1 MEKKI
6 AIVVIV
12 LTVLSVGIFRAG
24 MVAGAATSEA
34 GSSGDPLITK
44 SYLDERLASLG
55 DTSSASSA
63 GTKTSADYKKITLSK
78 GNTLYADAG
87 TEVILYTGNA
97 KAVSNGDGIINVTKG
112 ELTANGI
119 SLGKYCSYLIPAS
132 QSGINA
138 ISECVVFVKGGYTI
152 K

>member
-6 AIVVIV
+6 AIVVIILTV
-12 LTVLSVGIFRAG
+12 LTVGIFKAG

-55 DTSSASSA
+55 DISSGAS
-63 GTKTSADYKKITLSK
+63 GTKTSADYKKVTLNK
-78 GNTLYADAG
+78 GSALYADAG
-87 TEVILYTGNA
+87 TEVVLYTGNA
-97 KAVSNGDGIINVTKG
+97 KAVSNGDGIINITKG

-132 QSGINA
+132 QSGISA